1 MKDVT
6 LFIPARRNSKG
17 LPFKNRK
24 LLEITLNKIPHALK
38 NSVLVSTDDEWI
50 IEKCKEKK
58 INFLKR
64 SEAASSDVAS
74 TKTVVLEA
82 NEFLE
87 EKIIMLYLTYPE
99 REWQD
104 VERCFSFFKQTQAK
118 SLLCKK
124 ELKTSPFLMMYEKGN
139 KGQQIIEHNLY
150 RRQDYPKC
158 FEISHYISIFTKKEL
173 DKLNNNMYNE
183 DTIFYSIQNPID
195 VDTKQDL
202 EEYNEKNKNNS

>member
-24 LLEITLNKIPHALK
+24 LLEITLNKIPHVLK

-50 IEKCKEKK
+50 MEKCKEKK

-64 SEAASSDVAS
+64 SETASFDVAS
-74 TKTVVLEA
+74 IKTVVLEA
-82 NEFLE
+82 NEFLQKE
-87 EKIIMLYLTYPE
+87 VIMLYLTYPE

-104 VERCFSFFKQTQAK
+104 VERCFSFFKQTKAK

-124 ELKTSPFLMMYEKGN
+124 N
-139 KGQQIIEHNLY
+139 
-150 RRQDYPKC
+150 
-158 FEISHYISIFTKKEL
+158 
-173 DKLNNNMYNE
+173 
-183 DTIFYSIQNPID
+183 
-195 VDTKQDL
+195 
-202 EEYNEKNKNNS
+202 